1 MNDQITQERKPHAVF
16 ISFPAQGHVG
26 PMMILAKLLH
36 RRGFHI
42 TFVNTE
48 FNHQRLINSRGPDS
62 VKGLPDFRF
71 ETIPDGLPLP
81 ADLNATQDIPS
92 LFHSIRNYMMLP
104 FLNLIKKLNNKS
116 NLSSFSSDD
125 KIPPVTCIVSDGV
138 ISFPLKVGK
147 ELGIPVV
154 LFWTASACGLMG
166 YLSFPQL
173 VQRGLVPLKDE
184 SYLTNGYLDTKVD
197 WLPGMKDIRFRDLP
211 SFVRTMD
218 QSNIM
223 FDFFVGELAGIK
235 EATALILNTFDTLEM
250 DVLDGL
256 KSDQLS
262 LLPLFSVGP
271 IHQLLH
277 HNDKIIAETMKNNP
291 GLKTTM
297 MSIGSSL
304 WKEETECLKWL
315 DSKKPNSVV
324 YVNFGSITVMTTQQL
339 IEFAWGLANSKH
351 DFLWVVRADIVKGD
365 TATLPVEFVEETK
378 DRGLL
383 ASWCPQEDVLKHPSI
398 GVFLTHSGWNSTIE
412 SITGG
417 VPVICWPFF
426 AEQQTNC
433 RYSCVHWGIG
443 MEIDNNV
450 KRDEV
455 EKLVREM
462 MRGEKGKEMK
472 NRAVEWKKKAE
483 DAISLGGSSFNSLSD
498 IVNELLQIDSHK
510 QGSVQKAVK

>member
-1 MNDQITQERKPHAVF
+1 MKPHAVF
-16 ISFPAQGHVG
+16 ISFPAQGHVS
-26 PMMILAKLLH
+26 PMIKLAKLLH
-36 RRGFHI
+36 YRGFHI

-62 VKGLPDFRF
+62 LKGLPDFRF
-71 ETIPDGLPLP
+71 ETIPDGLPVP
-81 ADLNATQDIPS
+81 ADLNATQDVPS
-92 LFHSIRNYMMLP
+92 LFHSIRNSMQLP
-104 FLNLIKKLNNKS
+104 FLNLIKKLNNNNNSSSSKS
-116 NLSSFSSDD
+116 NTSSSSSNDN
-125 KIPPVTCIVSDGV
+125 IPPVTCIVSDGV

-173 VQRGLVPLKDE
+173 IQRGLVPLKDE
-184 SYLTNGYLDTKVD
+184 SYLTSGYLDANID
-197 WLPGMKDIRFRDLP
+197 WIPGMKDIRFRDLP

-218 QSNIM
+218 QSDIM

-235 EATALILNTFDTLEM
+235 EATALILNTFDTLEK

-256 KSDQLS
+256 ISDQLS
-262 LLPLFSVGP
+262 LPPLYAVGP
-271 IHQLLH
+271 VHQLLH
-277 HNDKIIAETMKNNP
+277 HNDQIIAETLKNNP
-291 GLKTTM
+291 VLKTTM
-297 MSIGSSL
+297 MSIGGSL

-315 DSKKPNSVV
+315 DLKEPNSVV
-324 YVNFGSITVMTTQQL
+324 YVNFGSVTVMTTQQL

-351 DFLWVVRADIVKGD
+351 NFLWVVRADIVKGD
-365 TATLPVEFVEETK
+365 TATLPMEFVEETK

-398 GVFLTHSGWNSTIE
+398 GGFLTHSGWNSTLE
-412 SITGG
+412 SIVGG

-455 EKLVREM
+455 EKLVRELIK
-462 MRGEKGKEMK
+462 GEKGKKMK
-472 NRAVEWKKKAE
+472 IKAVEWKKKAE
-483 DAISLGGSSFNSLSD
+483 DAISPGGSSFINLD
-498 IVNELLQIDSHK
+498 KIVNELLLIKSHK
-510 QGSVQKAVK
+510 QGPV

>member
-1 MNDQITQERKPHAVF
+1 MNDHITQETKPHAVF
-16 ISFPAQGHVG
+16 ISFPAQGHVS

-36 RRGFHI
+36 HRGFYI

-48 FNHQRLINSRGPDS
+48 FNHQRFIKSRGPDS
-62 VKGLPDFRF
+62 LKGLPDFRF
-71 ETIPDGLPLP
+71 KTIPDGLPLP
-81 ADLNATQDIPS
+81 TDLNATQDIPS
-92 LFHSIRNYMMLP
+92 LFHSIRNYMLLP
-104 FLNLIKKLNNKS
+104 FLNLIKKLSNNNKS
-116 NLSSFSSDD
+116 NPSSSSSND
-125 KIPPVTCIVSDGV
+125 IVPPVTCIVSDGV
-138 ISFPLKVGK
+138 ISFPLKGGK

-173 VQRGLVPLKDE
+173 IQRGLVPLKE
-184 SYLTNGYLDTKVD
+184 LSNKWISRHQID
-197 WLPGMKDIRFRDLP
+197 WVPGMKDIRFRDLS

-262 LLPLFSVGP
+262 LPPLYAVGP
-271 IHQLLH
+271 VHQLLH

-315 DSKKPNSVV
+315 DSKEPNSVV
-324 YVNFGSITVMTTQQL
+324 YVNFGSITVMITQQL

-351 DFLWVVRADIVKGD
+351 DFLWVVRGDIVKGD
-365 TATLPVEFVEETK
+365 TATLPTEFVEETK

-398 GVFLTHSGWNSTIE
+398 GVFLTDSGWNSTIE
-412 SITGG
+412 SISGG
-417 VPVICWPFF
+417 VP
-426 AEQQTNC
+426 TNC

-455 EKLVREM
+455 EKLVREVM
-462 MRGEKGKEMK
+462 KGEKGKGMK

-483 DAISLGGSSFNSLSD
+483 DAISPGGSSFNSLND
-498 IVNELLQIDSHK
+498 IVSALP
-510 QGSVQKAVK
+510 